1 MATPVFFDPTGK
13 RRRAVNRTSTL
24 VGLAAAVLTTI
35 FAVSLLVVPFLP
47 QLPGMANPAHRLNHA
62 RQTLLPRRE
71 QRLNGQLLRRDR
83 NALFRVMDARQREV
97 RGARLRAPAGPR
109 PNEVVGAFYVTW
121 QRSGLSSLRANADRL
136 TVLFPEWLHLNR
148 TGTALDFHDWDPEVT
163 PANTD
168 VADVARDHHVAIE
181 PVLNNAEGGA
191 FDPRR
196 AHTLLASPVDQ
207 RLLATAIRDWLV
219 QNRFQGLNLDLENL
233 DAGDYERLPAFLAHL
248 RDAFDPAGLQLSVDI
263 EVGKP
268 VPLPAVAAEA
278 DFLVL
283 MAYNEHYPGGVP
295 GPLAGAG
302 WYDSVLARTL
312 AQVPPSKLVA
322 GIANMAYDWSSAG
335 RLAAPLSDQAAL
347 IVARDNNPDE
357 APAQIVNFDPRALNP
372 TFNYVDDSSREHEVW
387 MLDAVTAYNDLL
399 MARRDSIRG
408 AALWVLGNEDPAL
421 WEVYDRRVVDQLP
434 AAAVLDTIPSP
445 SGIEFQGDG
454 EVLEVATAPHRGLR
468 TTDQDST
475 TGLVTDEEYEEFP
488 ASYVIRRSGYK
499 KGLLALTFDDGP
511 DRVYTPEIL
520 AVLKQLGVKATFFL
534 IGENVERFPEIT
546 RDIVRDGDEIGSHTF
561 THPNMAAVSRR
572 RALLELNTTE
582 RALQSVTGRS
592 TILFRFPYDA
602 DAEPTS
608 AEEARPIVLADSLGY
623 VTVGEEID
631 PQDWDLYKTD
641 SAGGR
646 QRRTSGDLVATVLAQ
661 VRSNPRSNVIL
672 LHSAGGDRS
681 QTVLALQKLVPLL
694 QAEGYTFV
702 TISQLLGVPRDVVM
716 PPIGRKDLLL
726 VGLDRIT
733 FNAVYLLETL
743 LGVTFLFAV
752 ALAVARVAFIIPV
765 ALAALRRSR
774 RQHFDPAYR
783 PSVSVLIAAFNERPV
798 IGDTVR
804 SVLANDYPGL
814 EVIVVD
820 DGSTDGTGDEV
831 AQRFADDARVHLL
844 RQPNGGKAS
853 ALNRAVDAARGEVL
867 VCFDADTQ
875 IAPDGI
881 RLIVRHFADP
891 GVGAVAGNVKV
902 GNRLNL
908 LTRWQSIEYI
918 TSQNL
923 DRRAY
928 GLLNAITVVPGAVGA
943 WRRSAVQAVG
953 GYLTDTMAEDM
964 ELTYRM
970 RRAGWRIVAD
980 AETLGYTEAPAT
992 FRAFFR
998 QRFRWAYGTLQCLW
1012 KHRRATFRYGWFGWV
1027 AIPAVWVFQVVF
1039 QALGPLVDLKV
1050 VWTLIDFGY
1059 SWATMG
1065 ALHQDWQPLPQITRV
1080 VLEVGFFYGIFF
1092 GVDLVGAFIAYR
1104 LDRESLRD
1112 LWWLFWQRFVY
1123 RQVMYAVLIKSL
1135 VTAVKGK
1142 RQGWGKQQR
1151 HGTVQL
1157 AEAGT

>member
-13 RRRAVNRTSTL
+13 RRRAVNRTSTVL
-24 VGLAAAVLTTI
+24 GLGAAVLTTI
-35 FAVSLLVVPFLP
+35 FVVSMLVVPFLP
-47 QLPGMANPAHRLNHA
+47 QLPGMANPAQRLSHA
-62 RQTLLPRRE
+62 GQSLLPRRQ
-71 QRLNGQLLRRDR
+71 QRLNRQLLRRDR
-83 NALFRVMDARQREV
+83 LALFREMSARQHERQV
-97 RGARLRAPAGPR
+97 ARRGAPLPVRADT
-109 PNEVVGAFYVTW
+109 VVGAFYVTW
-121 QRSGLSSLRANADRL
+121 QRSGLSSLRANADKL
-136 TVLFPEWLHLNR
+136 TDLFPEWLHLTR

-163 PANTD
+163 PANND
-168 VADVARDHHVAIE
+168 VAEVARDHHIAIS
-181 PVLNNAEGGA
+181 PVLNNAEAGA
-191 FDPRR
+191 FDPKR

-207 RLLATAIRDWLV
+207 RLLAKAIRDWLV
-219 QNRFQGLNLDLENL
+219 QNRFQGLNVDLENL
-233 DAGDYERLPAFLAHL
+233 DAGDYARLPAFLAHL
-248 RDAFDPAGLQLSVDI
+248 RDELDPAGLQLSVDI

-268 VPLPAVAAEA
+268 APLAEIAAEA
-278 DFLVL
+278 DYLIV
-283 MAYNEHYPGGVP
+283 MAYNEHYPGGAP

-312 AQVPPSKLVA
+312 AQVPPGKLVA
-322 GIANMAYDWSSAG
+322 GIANAAYDWASTG
-335 RLAAPLSDQAAL
+335 KLAAPLTYQGAL
-347 IVARDNNPDE
+347 IVARDNHPDE
-357 APAQIVNFDPRALNP
+357 PPAQVVDFDPQALNP
-372 TFNYVDDSSREHEVW
+372 TFNYVDDSSRAHEVW

-399 MARRDSIRG
+399 LARRDSVRG
-408 AALWVLGNEDPAL
+408 AALWVLGSEDPSI
-421 WEVYDRRVVDQLP
+421 WNVFDRRMADALP
-434 AAAVLDTIPSP
+434 ASTVLDTIPSP

-454 EVLEVATAPHRGLR
+454 EILEVATAPHRGLR

-475 TGLVTDEEYEEFP
+475 TRLLTDEEYQEFP

-511 DRVYTPEIL
+511 DRIYTPE
-520 AVLKQLGVKATFFL
+520 VLDVLQRLGVKATFFL
-534 IGENVERFPEIT
+534 IGENVERYPEVT
-546 RDIVRDGDEIGSHTF
+546 RRIVADGDEVGSHTF

-572 RALLELNTTE
+572 RALLELNTTQ
-582 RALQSVTGRS
+582 RALQAVTGRS

-608 AEEARPIVLADSLGY
+608 AEEARPIVMADSLGY
-623 VTVGEEID
+623 VTVGELID
-631 PQDWDLYKTD
+631 PQDWNLYKTD
-641 SAGGR
+641 TAGTR
-646 QRRTSGDLVATVLAQ
+646 QRRTSGDLVATVLQQ
-661 VRSNPRSNVIL
+661 VQSTPRANVIL
-672 LHSAGGDRS
+672 LHSGGGDRS
-681 QTVLALQKLVPLL
+681 QTVLALEKLVPML
-694 QAEGYTFV
+694 QAQGYQFV
-702 TISQLLGVPRDVVM
+702 TVSQLLGVPRDVVM

-733 FNAVYLLETL
+733 FNALFLFETV
-743 LGVTFLFAV
+743 LGLTFLFAV

-765 ALAALRRSR
+765 ALVARRKALRR
-774 RQHFDPAYR
+774 HFDPAYR
-783 PSVSVLIAAFNERPV
+783 PAVSVLIAAYNERPV
-798 IGDTVR
+798 IEQTVR

-820 DGSTDGTGDEV
+820 DGSTDGTGEEV
-831 AQRFADDARVHLL
+831 ARAFADEPRVRLL
-844 RQPNGGKAS
+844 RQDNGGKAS
-853 ALNRAVDAARGEVL
+853 ALNRGLAAAGGEVL

-881 RLIVRHFADP
+881 GLIVRHFADP
-891 GVGAVAGNVKV
+891 RVGAVAGNVKV
-902 GNRLNL
+902 GNRLNI

-928 GLLNAITVVPGAVGA
+928 GHLNAITVVPGAVGA

-964 ELTYRM
+964 ELTYRL
-970 RRAGWRIVAD
+970 RRAGWRIAAD
-980 AETLGYTEAPAT
+980 TETLGYTEAPAT

-1012 KHRRATFRYGWFGWV
+1012 KHRGATFHNGWFGWV

-1050 VWTLIDFGY
+1050 VWTLIDFVY
-1059 SWATMG
+1059 SWATVG

-1092 GVDLVGAFIAYR
+1092 GVDLIGAFIAYR
-1104 LDRESLRD
+1104 LDREDLRD

-1123 RQVMYAVLIKSL
+1123 RQLMYAVLLKSV
-1135 VTAVKGK
+1135 VTAIKGK

-1151 HGTVQL
+1151 QGTVQL
-1157 AEAGT
+1157 AEAPV